1 MRFPRMIN
9 DVSDLVNSY
18 FDDEKEKTL
27 KFIETIVEQEINY
40 LCTNDKDYMDNYTE
54 FVLKYQKVVPPSSL
68 QQNTQN

>member
-1 MRFPRMIN
+1 MIN

-54 FVLKYQKVVPPSSL
+54 FVLKYQKVVPPPSL